1 MYRKDD
7 TNQLKFE
14 DFYLP
19 FGGKLRSDNRWV
31 ILSKHIPWEQVEQEY
46 SMNFSQSDTG
56 NPAKSARIAL
66 GSLII
71 KERLGTSD
79 RETVLQIA
87 ENPYLQYFLGFS
99 EYKDEVPFDHSL
111 MTHFRKR
118 FDKDTLAEINEIIVR
133 NAVQSDEQRQD
144 KSSDDNND
152 DDQPSNQ
159 GKLIVDATC
168 TPADVA
174 YPTDLN
180 LLNEAR
186 EKTETIIDTMHAPF
200 IGMQKKPR
208 TYRQKARK
216 DYLAVAKKKK
226 AGYKKIRK
234 AIGKQLCYL
243 RRNLKN
249 IDRMTSLGL
258 LMHLS
263 KRQYHSLLVTKE
275 LYRQQFWMYKN
286 RSHKIADRIISI
298 SQPHIR
304 PIVRGK
310 AKSNVEFGAKVSLS
324 LIDGF
329 SFVDKIGWDSY
340 NESGDLVGQIK
351 KYRERFGFYPE
362 SVHADQIYRN
372 HDNRR
377 YCKVYGIRLSGPP
390 LGRPK
395 KVTAENAEQLKLE
408 KQQHR
413 QDEIDR
419 IAIEGKFGQAKRRFS
434 LARVMAKLAG
444 TSETVIMVSFIV
456 MNLEKILSSGLCF
469 LLRTWHNLLAG
480 HQKGGIYTLQLAFDA
495 ADYHRNM
502 ATKNNKVLD
511 AAYSASPNY
520 TDDKHMYRLSY
531 RPVPW

>member
-7 TNQLKFE
+7 ANQLQFQ

-19 FGGKLRSDNRWV
+19 FSGKLRSDNRWV
-31 ILSKHIPWEQVEQEY
+31 ILSKQIPWQQVEQEY

-71 KERLGTSD
+71 KERLGTTD
-79 RETVLQIA
+79 RETLFQIA

-118 FDKDTLAEINEIIVR
+118 FDKDKLREINESIVR
-133 NAVQSDEQRQD
+133 NALEQDEQLQD
-144 KSSDDNND
+144 KTLDDND
-152 DDQPSNQ
+152 DDKPSNK

-168 TPADVA
+168 TPADVT

-180 LLNEAR
+180 LLNKAR
-186 EKTETIIDTMHAPF
+186 EKTEAMIDSMHAPL
-200 IGMQKKPR
+200 IGKTKKPR
-208 TYRQKARK
+208 TYRQRARK
-216 DYLAVAKKKK
+216 DYLAVAKQKRP
-226 AGYKKIRK
+226 GYKKVRK

-249 IDRMTSLGL
+249 IDKMASKGL
-258 LMHLS
+258 LMYLN
-263 KRQYHSLLVTKE
+263 KIQYRNLLVTKE
-275 LYRQQFWMYKN
+275 LFRQQLFMYEN
-286 RSHKIADRIISI
+286 HTHKMADRIVSI

-310 AKSNVEFGAKVSLS
+310 AKSNVEFGAKVSVS

-329 SFVDKIGWDSY
+329 SFVDRISWDSY
-340 NESGDLVGQIK
+340 NESGDLIEQIE
-351 KYRERFGFYPE
+351 KYHKRFGFYPE

-372 HDNRR
+372 RQNRQ
-377 YCKVYGIRLSGPP
+377 YCKKYGIRLSGPP

-395 KVTAENAEQLKLE
+395 KVTTENAEQLIQE
-408 KQQHR
+408 KKQHR

-419 IAIEGKFGQAKRRFS
+419 IAVEGKFGQGKRRFS
-434 LARVMAKLAG
+434 LARIMAKLAG
-444 TSETVIMVSFIV
+444 TSEVVIMVSFMV
-456 MNLEKILSSGLCF
+456 MNLEKILSGCLIF
-469 LLRTWHNLLAG
+469 LLYIWQRLQVRLQEHATCVCNLHLVQKISTRTP
-480 HQKGGIYTLQLAFDA
+480 QL
-495 ADYHRNM
+495 RM
-502 ATKNNKVLD
+502 MK
-511 AAYSASPNY
+511 
-520 TDDKHMYRLSY
+520 R
-531 RPVPW
+531 

>member
-7 TNQLKFE
+7 AKQLKFK

-19 FGGKLRSDNRWV
+19 FGGQLRSDNRWV
-31 ILSKHIPWEQVEQEY
+31 VLSKHIPWDKIEQAY
-46 SMNFSQSDTG
+46 SANFSDG
-56 NPAKSARIAL
+56 KVGCPAKSARIAL

-71 KERLGTSD
+71 KERLGTTD

-99 EYKDEVPFDHSL
+99 EYKDKVPFDHSL

-118 FDKDTLAEINEIIVR
+118 FDKDTLAEINESIVR
-133 NAVQSDEQRQD
+133 NALEQD
-144 KSSDDNND
+144 KSADDNDNEK
-152 DDQPSNQ
+152 PSNK
-159 GKLIVDATC
+159 GKLLVDATC

-186 EKTETIIDTMHAPF
+186 EKTEAIIDTMHASL
-200 IGMQKKPR
+200 IGKQKKTR

-216 DYLAVAKKKK
+216 DYLVVAKQKRP
-226 AGYKKIRK
+226 GYKKIRK
-234 AIGKQLCYL
+234 AIGKQLRYL
-243 RRNLKN
+243 MRNLRN
-249 IDRMTSLGL
+249 IDTMSSQGL
-258 LMHLS
+258 LVHLS
-263 KRQYHSLLVTKE
+263 KKQYHDLLVIKE
-275 LYRQQFWMYKN
+275 LFHQQKLMFDC
-286 RSHKIADRIISI
+286 RSHKAADRIVSI

-329 SFVDKIGWDSY
+329 SFVHRISWDSY

-351 KYRERFGFYPE
+351 KYRKRFGFYPE

-377 YCKVYGIRLSGPP
+377 YCKEYGIRLSGPK

-395 KVTAENAEQLKLE
+395 KVTTENAEQLKLE
-408 KQQHR
+408 KQLHR

-419 IAIEGKFGQAKRRFS
+419 IAIEGKFGQGKRRFS
-434 LARVMAKLAG
+434 LARIMAKLAG
-444 TSETVIMVSFIV
+444 TSEVVIIVAFMV
-456 MNLEKILSSGLCF
+456 MNLEKILSGLLFF
-469 LLRTWHNLLAG
+469 LLYAWQTIQVSLQKCRTYACNLHLMP
-480 HQKGGIYTLQLAFDA
+480 KISI
-495 ADYHRNM
+495 RI
-502 ATKNNKVLD
+502 
-511 AAYSASPNY
+511 SP
-520 TDDKHMYRLSY
+520 TIIMKC
-531 RPVPW
+531 

>member
-7 TNQLKFE
+7 TIQLKFE

-31 ILSKHIPWEQVEQEY
+31 ILSKQIPWQQVEQQY

-56 NPAKSARIAL
+56 NPAKSARIAF

-71 KERLGTSD
+71 KERLGTTD

-118 FDKDTLAEINEIIVR
+118 FDKDTLRDINESIVR
-133 NAVQSDEQRQD
+133 NALEEDELPQEKTPD
-144 KSSDDNND
+144 GND
-152 DDQPSNQ
+152 DDKPSNK

-186 EKTETIIDTMHAPF
+186 EKTEAMIDSMHASL
-200 IGMQKKPR
+200 IGKINKPR

-216 DYLAVAKKKK
+216 DYLAVAKQKKP
-226 AGYKKIRK
+226 GYKKVHK

-249 IDRMTSLGL
+249 IDTMVSDGL
-258 LMHLS
+258 LMCLN
-263 KRQYHSLLVTKE
+263 KRHYRNLLVIKE
-275 LYRQQFWMYKN
+275 LFRQQLFMYKN
-286 RSHKIADRIISI
+286 HSHKMADRIVSI

-310 AKSNVEFGAKVSLS
+310 AKSKVEFGAKVSIS
-324 LIDGF
+324 LINGF
-329 SFVDKIGWDSY
+329 SFVDRISWDSY
-340 NESGDLVGQIK
+340 NESGDLIGQIK
-351 KYRERFGFYPE
+351 NYHNRFAFYPE

-372 HDNRR
+372 RDNHR
-377 YCKVYGIRLSGPP
+377 YCKKYGIRLCGPS

-395 KVTAENAEQLKLE
+395 KVTTENAKQLKHE
-408 KQQHR
+408 NQKYR

-419 IAIEGKFGQAKRRFS
+419 IAVESKFGQGKRRFT
-434 LARVMAKLAG
+434 LARIMAKLAG
-444 TSETVIMVSFIV
+444 TSEVVIMISFMV
-456 MNLEKILSSGLCF
+456 MNLEKILSSGLIF
-469 LLRTWHNLLAG
+469 LFYAWQCLQISL
-480 HQKGGIYTLQLAFDA
+480 QKGVMRACNLHLTPKIVVRIPQP
-495 ADYHRNM
+495 RIIM
-502 ATKNNKVLD
+502 C
-511 AAYSASPNY
+511 
-520 TDDKHMYRLSY
+520 
-531 RPVPW
+531 

>member
-1 MYRKDD
+1 MYPKDN

-14 DFYLP
+14 NFYLP
-19 FGGKLRSDNRWV
+19 FSGKLRSDNRWV
-31 ILSKHIPWEQVEQEY
+31 VLSRQIPWQKIEQAY
-46 SMNFSQSDTG
+46 SANFSDSKVG
-56 NPAKSARIAL
+56 SPAKSARIAL

-71 KERLGTSD
+71 KERLGTTD

-118 FDKDTLAEINEIIVR
+118 FDKDTLADINESIVR
-133 NAVQSDEQRQD
+133 KALEPGEETQD
-144 KSSDDNND
+144 KSSDDNDNEK
-152 DDQPSNQ
+152 PSNK

-180 LLNEAR
+180 LLNKAR
-186 EKTETIIDTMHAPF
+186 EKTEAMIDAMHAPL
-200 IGMQKKPR
+200 IGTQKKPR

-216 DYLAVAKKKK
+216 DYLAVAKQKRP
-226 AGYKKIRK
+226 GYKKVRK

-249 IDRMTSLGL
+249 IDQMASDGL
-258 LMHLS
+258 LMYLN
-263 KRQYHSLLVTKE
+263 KRQYRNLLVIKE
-275 LYRQQFWMYKN
+275 LFRQQLYMYEN
-286 RSHKIADRIISI
+286 RTHKVADRIVSI

-329 SFVDKIGWDSY
+329 SFVDRISWDSY
-340 NESGDLVGQIK
+340 NESGDLIGQIE
-351 KYRERFGFYPE
+351 KYYKRFGFYPE
-362 SVHADQIYRN
+362 SVHADHIYRTRE
-372 HDNRR
+372 NRR
-377 YCKVYGIRLSGPP
+377 FCRKYGIRLSGPP

-395 KVTAENAEQLKLE
+395 KVTAENAEQLKRE

-419 IAIEGKFGQAKRRFS
+419 IAIEGKFGQGKRRFS
-434 LARVMAKLAG
+434 LARIMAKLAG
-444 TSETVIMVSFIV
+444 TSEVVIMVSFMV
-456 MNLEKILSSGLCF
+456 MNLEKILSGCLIF
-469 LLRTWHNLLAG
+469 LLYAW
-480 HQKGGIYTLQLAFDA
+480 QTLQVSLQECRIYACNL
-495 ADYHRNM
+495 HLLPKISIRISQLRIINC
-502 ATKNNKVLD
+502 
-511 AAYSASPNY
+511 
-520 TDDKHMYRLSY
+520 
-531 RPVPW
+531 

>member
-7 TNQLKFE
+7 TNQMEFE

-19 FGGKLRSDNRWV
+19 FGGKIRSDNRWV
-31 ILSKHIPWEQVEQEY
+31 ILSKQMPWEQIEKEY
-46 SMNFSQSDTG
+46 SMNFSQNNTG

-66 GSLII
+66 GALII
-71 KERLGTSD
+71 KERLGTTD

-87 ENPYLQYFLGFS
+87 ENHYLQYFLGFS

-118 FDKDTLAEINEIIVR
+118 FNKNTLAQINELIVS
-133 NAVQSDEQRQD
+133 NALESDNEQLQD
-144 KSSDDNND
+144 ESSAEDGGQKPLNK
-152 DDQPSNQ
+152 

-168 TPADVA
+168 TPADIA

-186 EKTETIIDTMHAPF
+186 EKTETIIDTMHTPLV
-200 IGMQKKPR
+200 GQTTKPR

-216 DYLAVAKKKK
+216 DYLAVAKQKRP
-226 AGYKKIRK
+226 GYKKVRK

-249 IDRMTSLGL
+249 IDQMASEGL
-258 LMHLS
+258 LMCLN
-263 KRQYHSLLVTKE
+263 KRQYRSLLVTKE
-275 LYRQQFWMYKN
+275 LFRQQLFMYEN
-286 RSHKIADRIISI
+286 HTHKMADRIVSI

-329 SFVDKIGWDSY
+329 SFVDRISWDNY
-340 NESGDLVGQIK
+340 NESGDLIEQIK
-351 KYRERFGFYPE
+351 NYYARFGFHPE

-372 HDNRR
+372 RENRQ
-377 YCKVYGIRLSGPP
+377 YCKKYGIRLSGPP
-390 LGRPK
+390 LGRAK
-395 KVTAENAEQLKLE
+395 KVTTENAEQLTRE
-408 KQQHR
+408 KKQHR

-419 IAIEGKFGQAKRRFS
+419 IAIEGKFGQGKRRFS
-434 LARVMAKLAG
+434 LARIMAKLAG
-444 TSETVIMVSFIV
+444 TSEVVIMVAFMVDLTPNYVPHSIR
-456 MNLEKILSSGLCF
+456 ELSACSVVYSWSGAVGEAQAI
-469 LLRTWHNLLAG
+469 HDDANLAG
-480 HQKGGIYTLQLAFDA
+480 VI
-495 ADYHRNM
+495 
-502 ATKNNKVLD
+502 
-511 AAYSASPNY
+511 
-520 TDDKHMYRLSY
+520 
-531 RPVPW
+531 

>member
-19 FGGKLRSDNRWV
+19 FSGKLRSDNRWV
-31 ILSKHIPWEQVEQEY
+31 ILSKQIPWQQIEQQY
-46 SMNFSQSDTG
+46 SANFSDNKAG
-56 NPAKSARIAL
+56 CPAKSARIAL

-71 KERLGTSD
+71 KERLNTTD

-118 FDKDTLAEINEIIVR
+118 FKKNSLAEINESIVR
-133 NAVQSDEQRQD
+133 NALETGGEPQD
-144 KSSDDNND
+144 KSSADKD
-152 DDQPSNQ
+152 DDQPSNK

-186 EKTETIIDTMHAPF
+186 EKTEAMIDTMHAPRV
-200 IGMQKKPR
+200 GEQNKPR
-208 TYRQKARK
+208 TYRQKGRK
-216 DYLAVAKKKK
+216 DYLAIAKQKRP
-226 AGYKKIRK
+226 GYKKVRK
-234 AIGKQLCYL
+234 AIGKQLRYL
-243 RRNLKN
+243 RRNLQN
-249 IDRMTSLGL
+249 IDIMAFKGL
-258 LMHLS
+258 LVHLS
-263 KRQYHSLLVTKE
+263 KRQYCDLLVIKE
-275 LYRQQFWMYKN
+275 LYRQQLWMYEN
-286 RSHKIADRIISI
+286 RTHKIADRIVSI

-324 LIDGF
+324 LVDGF
-329 SFVDKIGWDSY
+329 SFVDRISWDNY
-340 NESGDLVGQIK
+340 NESGDLIGQIK
-351 KYRERFGFYPE
+351 NYRKRFGFYPG

-372 HDNRR
+372 RENRR
-377 YCKVYGIRLSGPP
+377 YCKTHGIRLSGPP

-395 KVTAENAEQLKLE
+395 KIKEENAEQLKQQ
-408 KQQHR
+408 KQQFR

-419 IAIEGKFGQAKRRFS
+419 IAIEGKFGQGKRRFS
-434 LARVMAKLAG
+434 LARIMAKLAG
-444 TSETVIMVSFIV
+444 TSETVIMVAFMV
-456 MNLEKILSSGLCF
+456 MNLEKILSSGLYF
-469 LLRTWHNLLAG
+469 LLHIWQKLLVVHQEYYNYAQDLHWMQKARTRIPQHEKL
-480 HQKGGIYTLQLAFDA
+480 
-495 ADYHRNM
+495 
-502 ATKNNKVLD
+502 
-511 AAYSASPNY
+511 NY
-520 TDDKHMYRLSY
+520 
-531 RPVPW
+531 

>member
-1 MYRKDD
+1 MYRKDNA
-7 TNQLKFE
+7 NQLRFK

-19 FGGKLRSDNRWV
+19 FGGQLRSDNRWV
-31 ILSKHIPWEQVEQEY
+31 LLSKHIPWDKIEQAY
-46 SMNFSQSDTG
+46 SANFSGSKVG
-56 NPAKSARIAL
+56 CPAKSARIAL

-71 KERLGTSD
+71 KERLVTTD

-118 FDKDTLAEINEIIVR
+118 FDKDTLAEINELIVR
-133 NAVQSDEQRQD
+133 NALGPDDQSQD
-144 KSSDDNND
+144 KSDDND
-152 DDQPSNQ
+152 DDQPSNK

-186 EKTETIIDTMHAPF
+186 EKTESIIDTMHAPLV
-200 IGMQKKPR
+200 GKQKKPR

-216 DYLAVAKKKK
+216 DYLVVAKQKRP
-226 AGYKKIRK
+226 GYKKIRK
-234 AIGKQLCYL
+234 AIGKQLRYL
-243 RRNLKN
+243 VRNLQN
-249 IDRMTSLGL
+249 IDTMAWQGL
-258 LMHLS
+258 LVHLS
-263 KRQYHSLLVTKE
+263 KRQYRDLLIIKE
-275 LYRQQFWMYKN
+275 LFRQQKLMFDC
-286 RSHKIADRIISI
+286 RSHKVADRIVSI

-329 SFVDKIGWDSY
+329 SFVHRISWDSY

-351 KYRERFGFYPE
+351 KYRKRFGFYPE

-372 HDNRR
+372 RDNRR
-377 YCKVYGIRLSGPP
+377 YCRKYGIRLSGPP

-395 KVTAENAEQLKLE
+395 KVTAENVEQLKRE

-419 IAIEGKFGQAKRRFS
+419 IAIEGKFGQGKRRFS
-434 LARVMAKLAG
+434 LARIMTKIAG
-444 TSETVIMVSFIV
+444 TSEVVIMVAFMV
-456 MNLEKILSSGLCF
+456 MNLEKILSGCLIF
-469 LLRTWHNLLAG
+469 LLYAW
-480 HQKGGIYTLQLAFDA
+480 QTLQVSLQKCRTYACNL
-495 ADYHRNM
+495 HLMPKISVRISQLRIVNG
-502 ATKNNKVLD
+502 
-511 AAYSASPNY
+511 
-520 TDDKHMYRLSY
+520 
-531 RPVPW
+531 

>member
-1 MYRKDD
+1 MYRKYD

-14 DFYLP
+14 DFYLQ

-118 FDKDTLAEINEIIVR
+118 FDKDTLAEINESIVR
-133 NAVQSDEQRQD
+133 NALQSIEQPHD
-144 KSSDDNND
+144 KSSDDND
-152 DDQPSNQ
+152 DNDQPSNK

-186 EKTETIIDTMHAPF
+186 EKTEAIIDTMHAPLV
-200 IGMQKKPR
+200 GVQKKPR

-216 DYLAVAKKKK
+216 DYLAVAKKKR
-226 AGYKKIRK
+226 AGYKKVRK

-249 IDRMTSLGL
+249 IDTMASDGL

-263 KRQYHSLLVTKE
+263 KRQYCGLLVIKE
-275 LYRQQFWMYKN
+275 LYRQQLWMYEN
-286 RSHKIADRIISI
+286 RTKKIADRIISI

-329 SFVDKIGWDSY
+329 SFVDRISWDSY

-377 YCKVYGIRLSGPP
+377 FCKMFGIRLSGPP

-395 KVTAENAEQLKLE
+395 KVTVENAEQMKRE

-444 TSETVIMVSFIV
+444 TSEAVIMITFMV

-469 LLRTWHNLLAG
+469 LLHIWHNLLAG
-480 HQKGGIYTLQLAFDA
+480 YKKSVIYTCNLHLMQWITVKIWQP
-495 ADYHRNM
+495 RIV
-502 ATKNNKVLD
+502 KC
-511 AAYSASPNY
+511 
-520 TDDKHMYRLSY
+520 
-531 RPVPW
+531 

>member
-31 ILSKHIPWEQVEQEY
+31 ILSKQIPWQQIEQQY
-46 SMNFSQSDTG
+46 SANFSDNKAG
-56 NPAKSARIAL
+56 CPAKSARIAL

-71 KERLGTSD
+71 KERLGTTD

-99 EYKDEVPFDHSL
+99 EYKDEVLFDHSL

-118 FDKDTLAEINEIIVR
+118 FNTNTLTEINESIVC
-133 NAVQSDEQRQD
+133 NALETED
-144 KSSDDNND
+144 KSSADND
-152 DDQPSNQ
+152 DEQPSNK
-159 GKLIVDATC
+159 GKLLVDATC

-186 EKTETIIDTMHAPF
+186 EKTEAIIDTMHASLV
-200 IGMQKKPR
+200 GTQTKPR

-216 DYLAVAKKKK
+216 DYLAVAKQKMP
-226 AGYKKIRK
+226 GYKKVRK

-243 RRNLKN
+243 RRNLGN
-249 IDRMTSLGL
+249 IDKMVSEGL
-258 LMHLS
+258 LAHLN
-263 KRQYHSLLVTKE
+263 KRQYRNLLAIKE
-275 LYRQQFWMYKN
+275 LYRQQLWMYEN
-286 RSHKIADRIISI
+286 RSHKIADRIVSI

-310 AKSNVEFGAKVSLS
+310 AKSKVEFGAKVSVS
-324 LIDGF
+324 LVDGF
-329 SFVDKIGWDSY
+329 SFVDRIDWDNY
-340 NESGDLVGQIK
+340 NESGDLIGQIE
-351 KYRERFGFYPE
+351 KYHKRFGFYPE

-372 HDNRR
+372 RENRR
-377 YCKVYGIRLSGPP
+377 YCKAHGIRLSGLP

-395 KVTAENAEQLKLE
+395 KVTAENAGQVKLQ
-408 KQQHR
+408 KQQFR

-419 IAIEGKFGQAKRRFS
+419 IAIEGKFGQGKRRFS

-444 TSETVIMVSFIV
+444 TSETVIMVAFMV
-456 MNLEKILSSGLCF
+456 MNLEKILSSGLCY
-469 LLRTWHNLLAG
+469 LLHIYQKLLAAY
-480 HQKGGIYTLQLAFDA
+480 QECYNYAQDS
-495 ADYHRNM
+495 HRM
-502 ATKNNKVLD
+502 RKVRITM
-511 AAYSASPNY
+511 P
-520 TDDKHMYRLSY
+520 
-531 RPVPW
+531 RPDIIKC

>member
-7 TNQLKFE
+7 PNQMEFE

-31 ILSKHIPWEQVEQEY
+31 ILSKQIPWKQIEQEY
-46 SMNFSQSDTG
+46 SMNFSQNNTG

-71 KERLGTSD
+71 KERLGTTD

-87 ENPYLQYFLGFS
+87 ENHYLQYFLGFS
-99 EYKDEVPFDHSL
+99 EYKDEEPFDHSL

-118 FDKDTLAEINEIIVR
+118 FNKNTLTEVNESIVCS
-133 NAVQSDEQRQD
+133 ALESDD
-144 KSSDDNND
+144 KSSADNDNEK
-152 DDQPSNQ
+152 PSNK

-186 EKTETIIDTMHAPF
+186 EKTEAMIDTMHAPLV
-200 IGMQKKPR
+200 GQATKPR
-208 TYRQKARK
+208 TYRQKGRK
-216 DYLAVAKKKK
+216 DYLAVAKQKKP
-226 AGYKKIRK
+226 GYKKVRK

-243 RRNLKN
+243 RRNLRN
-249 IDRMTSLGL
+249 IDKMACKGL
-258 LMHLS
+258 LVHLD
-263 KRQYHSLLVTKE
+263 KRQYRNLLVIKE
-275 LYRQQFWMYKN
+275 LYHQQLWMYEN
-286 RSHKIADRIISI
+286 HTHKIADRIVSI

-329 SFVDKIGWDSY
+329 SFVDRIDWNNY
-340 NESGDLVGQIK
+340 NESGDLIGQIEN
-351 KYRERFGFYPE
+351 YRKRFGFYPK
-362 SVHADQIYRN
+362 SVHVDQIYRTRE
-372 HDNRR
+372 NRR
-377 YCKVYGIRLSGPP
+377 YCKGHGIRLSGLP

-395 KVTAENAEQLKLE
+395 KMTAENAKQLKQQ
-408 KQQHR
+408 KQQFR

-419 IAIEGKFGQAKRRFS
+419 IAIEGKFGQGKRRFS

-444 TSETVIMVSFIV
+444 TSETVIMVAFMV
-456 MNLEKILSSGLCF
+456 MNLEKILSSVLYF
-469 LLRTWHNLLAG
+469 LLHIWQKLLAARQECYSYAQNL
-480 HQKGGIYTLQLAFDA
+480 HWMQKVRI
-495 ADYHRNM
+495 RM
-502 ATKNNKVLD
+502 
-511 AAYSASPNY
+511 
-520 TDDKHMYRLSY
+520 
-531 RPVPW
+531 PWPEIIKC